1 MYVVAISTFTH
12 SGMLEAEAWST
23 SLRILGVQIKVAQF
37 TPERKTQK
45 VTATTLQPRMSDMLA
60 ACQ

>member
-37 TPERKTQK
+37 TPERKTQR
-45 VTATTLQPRMSDMLA
+45 VITNETG
-60 ACQ
+60 